1 MFSSNYLTYICLYD
15 DVITIPV
22 YPKHRIDAVWNRD
35 RFPVDADD
43 VVLQQRDRVLPEG
56 QEDRLGPGER
66 FGVAAIIA
74 YSDPEVVG
82 TAVGREKI
90 LAAALEVEESA
101 IERSVVGIPENCADS
116 IFWRE

>member
-43 VVLQQRDRVLPEG
+43 VVL
-56 QEDRLGPGER
+56 
-66 FGVAAIIA
+66 
-74 YSDPEVVG
+74 
-82 TAVGREKI
+82 
-90 LAAALEVEESA
+90 
-101 IERSVVGIPENCADS
+101 
-116 IFWRE
+116 